1 MAFSSFIKLSIEF
14 SLQYKQY
21 IKRRWLNFMNY
32 KDFNVIVFTGD
43 VNTGNKGFI
52 KYRKQTSLRRFQ
64 SYVDTKY
71 PLWKFMTLYDRKT
84 NEKELIKNNGIQP
97 ASFQK

>member
-1 MAFSSFIKLSIEF
+1 MREF

-43 VNTGNKGFI
+43 VNTGNNGFV
-52 KYRKQTSLRRFQ
+52 KYRKQTSLKRFQ
-64 SYVDTKY
+64 GYVDTKY
-71 PLWKFMTLYDRKT
+71 PSWKFMTIYDRIT
-84 NEKELIKNNGIQP
+84 NEKEVIKNNGIQP
-97 ASFQK
+97 ASFQKGF